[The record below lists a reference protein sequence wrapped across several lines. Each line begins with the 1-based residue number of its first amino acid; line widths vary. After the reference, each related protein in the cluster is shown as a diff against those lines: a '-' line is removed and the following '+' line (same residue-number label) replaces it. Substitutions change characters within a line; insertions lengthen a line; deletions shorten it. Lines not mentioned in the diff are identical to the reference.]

1 MVKNQEE
8 VRILLESLS
17 MGRIYIKSF
26 RKKNLKGNQIKYTLV
41 VEDTVI
47 PESSPIKTK
56 KNNNKKVIK
65 EQPKKKV
72 VIQTKKEKVPIPPA
86 RPDMAEIVHI

>member
-17 MGRIYIKSF
+17 AERIRIKTI
-26 RKKNLKGNQIKYTLV
+26 RKKILKGNQVKYTFI
-41 VEDTVI
+41 VEDTAI
-47 PESSPIKTK
+47 PEISPIKTR
-56 KNNNKKVIK
+56 KNSNKKVIK
-65 EQPKKKV
+65 EQPKEKV
-72 VIQTKKEKVPIPPA
+72 VIQTKKDKVPIPPA